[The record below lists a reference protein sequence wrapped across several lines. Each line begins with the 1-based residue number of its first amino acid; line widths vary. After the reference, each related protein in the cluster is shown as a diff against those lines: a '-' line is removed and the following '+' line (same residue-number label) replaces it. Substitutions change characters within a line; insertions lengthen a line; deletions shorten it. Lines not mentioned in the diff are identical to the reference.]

1 MSDYLSY
8 LTIAVRSAVL
18 AGKEILSV
26 YGSETEVE
34 LKNDKSPL
42 TIADKLSHQKIS
54 EGLITTGLPVLSEE
68 GKSIDFNERRNW
80 KLFWM
85 VDPLDGTKEFIKK
98 NGEFTVNIALVRDG
112 VPVLGVVY
120 APVLNILYYGAE
132 NFGSYKCTGSVSEL
146 LSLIT
151 GNNFMDALKKKSFV
165 LPLDKINRAF
175 TIVASRSHLTP
186 ETEIFINELKTK
198 HGAVDF
204 ISKGSSLKICLVT
217 EGTADI
223 YPRLA
228 PTMEWDTAAGQA
240 IALCAGKS
248 VKLFRN
254 NETMKYNKENLL
266 NEWFVVS

>member
-1 MSDYLSY
+1 MNNIKSH
-8 LTIAVRSAVL
+8 LTVSIRSAVL

-26 YGSETEVE
+26 YERETEIE
-34 LKNDKSPL
+34 FKDDKSPL

-54 EGLITTGLPVLSEE
+54 EGLLTTGLPILSEE
-68 GKSIDFNERRNW
+68 GKSIDFNERKNW

-98 NGEFTVNIALVRDG
+98 NGEFTVNIALIKDG
-112 VPVLGVVY
+112 IPVLGVVY
-120 APVLNILYYGAE
+120 APVLNTIYFGAE
-132 NFGSYKCTGSVSEL
+132 NFGSYKFSASVSEL
-146 LSLIT
+146 IKLTSDNDYLEALVKESL
-151 GNNFMDALKKKSFV
+151 K
-165 LPLDKINRAF
+165 LPVKN
-175 TIVASRSHLTP
+175 TKETYTVVASRSHLTP
-186 ETEIFINELKTK
+186 ETEAFINELKAK

-217 EGTADI
+217 EGAADI

-240 IALCAGKS
+240 VALYAGKS
-248 VKLFRN
+248 VKLFKN
-254 NETMKYNKENLL
+254 NEAMKYNKENLL

>member
-1 MSDYLSY
+1 MNDNKSY
-8 LTIAVRSAVL
+8 LTVSIRAAIL

-26 YGSETEVE
+26 YEGETEVE
-34 LKNDKSPL
+34 LKSDKSPL

-54 EGLITTGLPVLSEE
+54 EGLLTTGLPVLSEE
-68 GKSIDFNERRNW
+68 GKSIDFNERKNW

-98 NGEFTVNIALVRDG
+98 NGEFTVNIALIKDG
-112 VPVLGVVY
+112 IPVLGVVY
-120 APVLNILYYGAE
+120 APVLEILYFGAE
-132 NFGSYKCTGSVSEL
+132 NFGSYKCSASVSEFVTVTSNNDYL
-146 LSLIT
+146 DSLV
-151 GNNFMDALKKKSFV
+151 KKSFR
-165 LPLDKINRAF
+165 LPILNTKE
-175 TIVASRSHLTP
+175 TYTVVASRSHLTP
-186 ETEIFINELKTK
+186 ETETFINELKAK
-198 HGAVDF
+198 HGKVDF

-217 EGTADI
+217 EGAADI

-240 IALCAGKS
+240 VALYAGKS

-254 NETMKYNKENLL
+254 NEAMKYNKENLL

>member
-1 MSDYLSY
+1 MTDYTSY
-8 LTIAVRSAVL
+8 LTIALRSAIL

-26 YGSETEVE
+26 YDGEVVVE
-34 LKNDKSPL
+34 MKDDKSPL

-54 EGLITTGLPVLSEE
+54 EGLLTSGLPVLSEE
-68 GKSIDFNERRNW
+68 GKSIDFSERKNW

-98 NGEFTVNIALVRDG
+98 NGEFTVNIALVKEG

-120 APVLNILYYGAE
+120 APVLNTIYFGAE
-132 NFGSYKCTGSVSEL
+132 NFGSYKCTAPVSEL
-146 LSLIT
+146 LYKSSLDEKL
-151 GNNFMDALKKKSFV
+151 NLLLKNSSK
-165 LPLDKINRAF
+165 LPLEKIKGAY
-175 TIVASRSHLTP
+175 TVVASRSHLTP
-186 ETEIFINELKTK
+186 ETETFINDLKTK
-198 HGAVDF
+198 HGTVDF

-240 IALCAGKS
+240 VALYAGKS
-248 VKLFRN
+248 VKLFKN
-254 NETMKYNKENLL
+254 NEAMKYNKENLL

>member
-1 MSDYLSY
+1 MNDYKSY
-8 LTIAVRSAVL
+8 LTVSIKAAIL

-26 YGSETEVE
+26 YKHDTEVE
-34 LKNDKSPL
+34 LKSDKSPL

-54 EGLITTGLPVLSEE
+54 EGLATTDLPVLSEE
-68 GKSIDFNERRNW
+68 GKSIDFNERKNW

-98 NGEFTVNIALVRDG
+98 NGEFTVNIALIRDG
-112 VPVLGVVY
+112 IPVLGVVY
-120 APVLNILYYGAE
+120 APVLNMLYYGAE
-132 NFGSYKCTGSVSEL
+132 NFGSYKCTDSISEL
-146 LSLIT
+146 LSIVAENDFL
-151 GNNFMDALKKKSFV
+151 DSLVKKSFV

-186 ETEIFINELKTK
+186 ETETFINDLKAK
-198 HGAVDF
+198 HGTVDF

-217 EGTADI
+217 EGSADI

-240 IALCAGKS
+240 VALYAGKS
-248 VKLFRN
+248 VKLFKT
-254 NETMKYNKENLL
+254 NEAMKYNKENLL